1 MARKVNE
8 LLKRERERGAKV
20 GSFKQ
25 LFFPVS

>member
-1 MARKVNE
+1 VNE